1 MQIEVTNEETN
12 RRFIHMYITD
22 RRQDLNPA
30 LNREPQMGRTNGRA
44 NRSNRYR
51 ARATLLA

>member
-12 RRFIHMYITD
+12 RRFIHMYIM
-22 RRQDLNPA
+22 A
-30 LNREPQMGRTNGRA
+30 LNHEPQMGQTNGRA